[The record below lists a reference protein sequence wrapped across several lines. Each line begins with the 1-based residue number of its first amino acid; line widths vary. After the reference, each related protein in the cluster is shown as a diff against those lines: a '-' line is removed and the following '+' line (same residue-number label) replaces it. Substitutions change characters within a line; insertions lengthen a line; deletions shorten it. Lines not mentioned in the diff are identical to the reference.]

1 VARKATSATSRWLLL
16 ACLACAQGVNAATLE
31 EAAAAQAPGDL
42 PVAIPMLSSLAES
55 GNAEAMVR
63 LGALYQKGEGV
74 SRDATQAAA
83 LYTRAAAAGNAEA
96 QFNLGNMYLLG
107 EGVPQDDDWAFTYYR
122 QAAAQGHE
130 LAGKN
135 VSEFYRAAGM
145 QPPAMP
151 ALPAGGAA
159 ALPAT
164 LPQAR
169 DAATA
174 TDDEEMTAPADS
186 VVGLIPSKVSAD
198 ELRAMELA
206 RAHGIHLERVPV
218 VAGMALPEPGP
229 PPPEPQPTPSQVGA
243 IEDSRPAANTPSST
257 AASSAQSPETLARL
271 TRTELEVLADGGNAG
286 ARLVLAQRA
295 GAAKQEGEARM
306 WLTKAAKGGNP
317 DAQFALGE
325 SYRRGQKP
333 DEVESISWYRA
344 AARQGHAGALKA
356 LEEMYREAGLTM
368 PPLGVAPPA
377 GTP

>member
-1 VARKATSATSRWLLL
+1 MARKVTPTAQRCLLL
-16 ACLACAQGVNAATLE
+16 ACLTCAHGVNAATLE
-31 EAAAAQAPGDL
+31 EAAAAQARGDL
-42 PVAIPMLSSLAES
+42 PVAIPMLTSLAEG

-63 LGALYQKGEGV
+63 LGSLYQKGEGV

-159 ALPAT
+159 ALPST
-164 LPQAR
+164 LPQAL
-169 DAATA
+169 DATA
-174 TDDEEMTAPADS
+174 PAADDEEMTAPADS

-218 VAGMALPEPGP
+218 VAGMT
-229 PPPEPQPTPSQVGA
+229 PPEQGSLPAEPDAPAPITSAETPA
-243 IEDSRPAANTPSST
+243 ETPAS
-257 AASSAQSPETLARL
+257 AASPQARSSEALARL
-271 TRTELEVLADGGNAG
+271 TRTELEVLADGGDAG
-286 ARLVLAQRA
+286 AQLLLAQRA
-295 GAAKQEGEARM
+295 KAAKQEGEARM
-306 WLTKAAKGGNP
+306 WLSKAATAGNP
-317 DAQFALGE
+317 EAQFALAE
-325 SYRRGQKP
+325 SYRLGEKP

-356 LEEMYREAGLTM
+356 LEAMYREAGLTM

>member
-1 VARKATSATSRWLLL
+1 MARKSTPAALRWLLL

-31 EAAAAQAPGDL
+31 EAAAAQARGDL
-42 PVAIPMLSSLAES
+42 PVAIPMLTSLAES

-63 LGALYQKGEGV
+63 LGSLYQKGEGV

-145 QPPAMP
+145 QPPAFP
-151 ALPAGGAA
+151 ALPAGGVA

-164 LPQAR
+164 LPQAL
-169 DAATA
+169 DAAA
-174 TDDEEMTAPADS
+174 PAADDEEMTAPADS

-218 VAGMALPEPGP
+218 VAGMTPPEQVP
-229 PPPEPQPTPSQVGA
+229 PPTEPDAPAPITPA
-243 IEDSRPAANTPSST
+243 ETPPPAASPQARSSE
-257 AASSAQSPETLARL
+257 ALARL
-271 TRTELEVLADGGNAG
+271 SRTELEVLADGGDAG
-286 ARLVLAQRA
+286 AQLLLAQRA
-295 GAAKQEGEARM
+295 KTTKQEGEARM
-306 WLTKAAKGGNP
+306 WLTKAATAGNAE
-317 DAQFALGE
+317 AQFELAE
-325 SYRRGQKP
+325 SYRRGEKP

-356 LEEMYREAGLTM
+356 LEAMYLEAGLTM
-368 PPLGVAPPA
+368 PPLGIAPSA
-377 GTP
+377 STP